1 VDLNGM
7 MMIPTIHKT
16 GPWHLSELAEIEK
29 NGFKVFS
36 CFHGGGGSTMGY
48 KLSGFEVLG
57 GVEIDKQMM
66 DVYRKNHNPK
76 FSFLMGIQEFNK
88 IENNKLPA
96 ELFDLDILDGSPPC
110 STFSLSGLREKSWG
124 KEKKFREGQ
133 AVQVLDDLF
142 FDFIETANKLK
153 PKIVVAEN
161 VKGLL
166 LGKAKGYV
174 KKIAQ
179 TFDDVGY
186 SVQLFL
192 LNAAFMGVPQK
203 RERVFFIAKRKDLN
217 LSKLNLSFN
226 EKVIDL
232 KTVFQN
238 VNEKNFKKIRS
249 ENLFKLWKKCAPGA
263 KFSSVHEKKM
273 YWNYAKVSLNEPAP
287 TLCANS
293 KNMFFHPIEP
303 RTLSTLERCRIQ
315 SFPDD
320 FDFLKSNSCY
330 VCGMSVPPYM
340 INRIS
345 KQIEL
350 QWLKKI

>member
-1 VDLNGM
+1 M
-7 MMIPTIHKT
+7 TMIPTIHKT

-110 STFSLSGLREKSWG
+110 TSFSMSGLREKIWG
-124 KEKKFREGQ
+124 IKKKFREGQ
-133 AVQVLDDLF
+133 AVQVLDNLF

-161 VKGLL
+161 VKGLIV
-166 LGKAKGYV
+166 GKAKGYV
-174 KKIAQ
+174 KKIAKM
-179 TFDDVGY
+179 FDDVGY
-186 SVQLFL
+186 NLQLFL

-217 LSKLNLSFN
+217 LPQLNLNFN

-232 KTVFQN
+232 NTAFQN
-238 VNEKNFKKIRS
+238 VTDKNFKKIS
-249 ENLFKLWKKCAPGA
+249 LTTYKLWKKCAPGA
-263 KFSSVHEKKM
+263 DFSSVHEKKM
-273 YWNYAKVSLNEPAP
+273 RWNDIKLSLNEPAP
-287 TLCANS
+287 TLTAKNS
-293 KNMFFHPIEP
+293 NTFYHPIEP
-303 RTLSTLERCRIQ
+303 RTLSTQEKSRIQ

-320 FDFLKSNSCY
+320 FDFLKSDSGY
-330 VCGMSVPPYM
+330 ICGMSVPPYM